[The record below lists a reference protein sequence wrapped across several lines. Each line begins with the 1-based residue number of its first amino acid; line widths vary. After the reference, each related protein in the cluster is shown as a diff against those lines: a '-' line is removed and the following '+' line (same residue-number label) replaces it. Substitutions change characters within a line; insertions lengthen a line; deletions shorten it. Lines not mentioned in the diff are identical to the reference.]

1 MESELEYARHGTHGL
16 SATHYQPPGEG
27 PFPAVVMVHGGAW
40 TSSNRGATA
49 DLCHALCD
57 AGVVVFAVEFRM
69 PPVAVYPGA
78 ADDVRTAVRWL
89 KEHAQQLHTLPSL
102 VGFVGVSSGGQ
113 TALLCAVDARPGE
126 EVAFAVGCWPISD
139 PPARYRMAKEHGLT
153 NLIAAH
159 EAYFGD
165 EATMIAA
172 SPQHI
177 VESGKARSLPPV
189 LIVQGLADENVP
201 SDMAPN
207 FAAAYERAG
216 GEIELR
222 LFPGESHAFIKAGA
236 GGASAEA
243 TRFIIEFIRRRSV
256 SVA

>member
-1 MESELEYARHGTHGL
+1 MESELEYTRHGPLGL
-16 SATHYQPPGEG
+16 AATHYQPAGDG

-49 DLCHALCD
+49 DLCRMLCD
-57 AGVVVFAVEFRM
+57 AGVVVLAVDFRM
-69 PPVAVYPGA
+69 PPVAIYPGA
-78 ADDVRTAVRWL
+78 ADDVRTAIRWL
-89 KEHAQQLHTLPSL
+89 KEHAAQVHSLPSL
-102 VGFVGVSSGGQ
+102 VGIVGVSSGGQ
-113 TALLCAVDARPGE
+113 TALLCAVDAPPGE

-139 PPARYRMAKEHGLT
+139 PLARYRMARERGLA

-172 SPQHI
+172 SPHHI
-177 VESGKARSLPPV
+177 VESGKARSFPPV
-189 LIVQGLADENVP
+189 LVVQGLADENVP
-201 SDMAPN
+201 SEMAPS

-243 TRFIIEFIRRRSV
+243 TRFIVEFIRRQSV

>member
-1 MESELEYARHGTHGL
+1 M
-16 SATHYQPPGEG
+16 
-27 PFPAVVMVHGGAW
+27 VV
-40 TSSNRGATA
+40 
-49 DLCHALCD
+49 L
-57 AGVVVFAVEFRM
+57 AVEFRM

-78 ADDVRTAVRWL
+78 ADDVRAAVRWL
-89 KEHAQQLHTLPSL
+89 KEHAEHAHTLPSL
-102 VGFVGVSSGGQ
+102 VGIVGVSSGGQ
-113 TALLCAVDARPGE
+113 TALLCALDARPGE

-139 PPARYRMAKEHGLT
+139 PLARYHMAKERGAA

-177 VESGKARSLPPV
+177 AASGNARALPPV
-189 LIVQGLADENVP
+189 LVVQGLADENVP
-201 SDMAPN
+201 AEMAPN

-236 GGASAEA
+236 GGASADA
-243 TRFIIEFIRRRSV
+243 TRFIIEFIRRQSV

>member
-1 MESELEYARHGTHGL
+1 MESELEYARHGTVGL
-16 SATHYQPPGEG
+16 AATHYQPEGDG

-49 DLCHALCD
+49 DLCRTLCD
-57 AGVVVFAVEFRM
+57 AGVVVLAVELRM

-78 ADDVRTAVRWL
+78 ADDVRAAVRWL
-89 KEHAQQLHTLPSL
+89 KEHAGKVRTLPSL
-102 VGFVGVSSGGQ
+102 VGVAGVSSGGQ
-113 TALLCAVDARPGE
+113 TALLCAIDAQLGE
-126 EVAFAVGCWPISD
+126 EVAFAIGCWPISD
-139 PPARYRMAKEHGLT
+139 PLARYHMAKERGAA

-177 VESGKARSLPPV
+177 VASGNARSLPPV
-189 LIVQGLADENVP
+189 LVVQGLADENVP
-201 SDMAPN
+201 QHMAPN

-243 TRFIIEFIRRRSV
+243 TRFMIEFIRRRSV